1 MKIDIPDK
9 LFFKIGEV
17 SKLADV
23 APHTVRYWE
32 SEFSQIKPNRTKSG
46 QRLYRQEDVK
56 IILKIKDLLHNQGF
70 TTEGARNFLKSEHPQ
85 DSAAPS
91 TVKPLSISKNSIS
104 ALQQIKAEL
113 KELQSLVNKGQQKA
127 KTDKES

>member
-70 TTEGARNFLKSEHPQ
+70 TTEGARNFLKSEHLQ
-85 DSAAPS
+85 NSAVPS

>member
-1 MKIDIPDK
+1 MRIDIPDK

-32 SEFSQIKPNRTKSG
+32 SEFSDITPNRTKSG

-56 IILKIKDLLHNQGF
+56 IILNIKDLLHNRGF
-70 TTEGARNFLKSEHPQ
+70 TTEGARKFLESDAILPETEEQDNTSPAPQ
-85 DSAAPS
+85 
-91 TVKPLSISKNSIS
+91 LSSDNISGLI
-104 ALQQIKAEL
+104 LIKKEL
-113 KELQSLVNKGQQKA
+113 KELQSIINKSNEEK
-127 KTDKES
+127 

>member
-23 APHTVRYWE
+23 PPHTVRYWE
-32 SEFSQIKPNRTKSG
+32 SEFSDITPNRTKSG

-56 IILKIKDLLHNQGF
+56 IILNIKDLLHNRGF
-70 TTEGARNFLKSEHPQ
+70 TTEGARKFLESGSSLPEE
-85 DSAAPS
+85 SAEPTTTSQLNADNMS
-91 TVKPLSISKNSIS
+91 GLK
-104 ALQQIKAEL
+104 QIKQEL
-113 KELQSLVNKGQQKA
+113 KELQNIINNGSI
-127 KTDKES
+127 KE

>member
-70 TTEGARNFLKSEHPQ
+70 TTEGARNFLESEHLQ
-85 DSAAPS
+85 NSAVLS